1 MPRGTH
7 LDEED
12 KLTILHLAI
21 QGKTVSQIHEADQAN
36 SPQPTYDT

>member
-12 KLTILHLAI
+12 KLTILYFAS
-21 QGKTVSQIHEADQAN
+21 QGKRDPNAYGKTKRPGDQAN
-36 SPQPTYDT
+36 